1 MIFRIAIL
9 VALFGLVYVSG
20 VGGEAEEVDTEE
32 IASSPWVVAKLE
44 PESPFPLQAKAGI
57 VLDRETG
64 EVFYERNRDMV
75 LPIAS
80 LTKIMTAMVVLDEGS
95 FDMNLLKRMLVF
107 SDNDA
112 AERLIKGD
120 VLKMNQKA
128 QELGM
133 QNTNFDDASGLSPLN
148 VSSVEDLII
157 LTKASLNYSEI
168 WEVLKLPSYLN
179 IDNTNELLGEYGVIA
194 GKTGYTSEAGESLL
208 LLTDNLITIVLNADD
223 RFLES
228 QKLIELFNVERSN

>member
-75 LPIAS
+75 LPIA
-80 LTKIMTAMVVLDEGS
+80 
-95 FDMNLLKRMLVF
+95 
-107 SDNDA
+107 
-112 AERLIKGD
+112 
-120 VLKMNQKA
+120 
-128 QELGM
+128 
-133 QNTNFDDASGLSPLN
+133 
-148 VSSVEDLII
+148 
-157 LTKASLNYSEI
+157 
-168 WEVLKLPSYLN
+168 
-179 IDNTNELLGEYGVIA
+179 
-194 GKTGYTSEAGESLL
+194 
-208 LLTDNLITIVLNADD
+208 
-223 RFLES
+223 
-228 QKLIELFNVERSN
+228 